1 MKPAAPLHVV
11 LVGPLP
17 PPFGGMANQTRQLA
31 ELLRGEDVVVD
42 VVATNAPYRPA
53 WAGRIPV
60 VRALFRLLPYIC
72 SLRRVTR
79 HGRVVH
85 VMANSGWSWHL
96 FAAPAVL
103 VAVSRGVP
111 VIVNYR
117 GGEAEAFMH
126 KQSRWVLP
134 VLRRASALAV
144 PSGFLEGIF
153 ARHGLDPVVVPNIV
167 DLDRFDAH
175 AGERP
180 DLRDGPHLVVTRNL
194 EALYDNATALR
205 AFALVRARWPNARL
219 SVAGSGPELDAL
231 RAEARRLGV
240 AAAVT
245 FTGRLDRDAMAHL
258 YASAHVMLNPSRV
271 DNTPNTILEAWASG
285 VAVVSTDAGGVPFLV
300 DANVNA
306 VLVPPGDPQAMAD
319 AVLALL
325 ADPARTAR
333 LAAAGRRAAQRFAW
347 PQVRPRWLELYRKLA
362 GAPVRIGTIE
372 ATR

>member
-1 MKPAAPLHVV
+1 MTPAAPLHVV

-31 ELLRGEDVVVD
+31 ELLRGAAVVVD

-60 VRALFRLLPYIC
+60 VRALFRLLPYIW

-117 GGEAEAFMH
+117 GGEAEAFMQ

-134 VLRRASALAV
+134 VLRRANVLAV
-144 PSGFLEGIF
+144 PSGFLEGVF
-153 ARHGLDPVVVPNIV
+153 ARYGLDPVVVPNIV
-167 DLDRFDAH
+167 DLDRFEALT
-175 AGERP
+175 GERP
-180 DLRDGPHLVVTRNL
+180 ALPTGPHLVVTRNL

-240 AAAVT
+240 AASVS
-245 FTGRLDRDAMAHL
+245 FTGRLDRDAMARL

-271 DNTPNTILEAWASG
+271 DNTPNSILEAWASG

-333 LAAAGRRAAQRFAW
+333 LVEAGRRAARRFAW
-347 PQVRPRWLELYRKLA
+347 PQVRPRWLELYRRLA
-362 GAPVRIGTIE
+362 GATGRVATIE
-372 ATR
+372 AMR